1 MVPLGQAAG
10 LTAGPSSRPFH
21 LAAPVRHAGTVTVEI
36 FQPQTYARAV
46 PYERFA
52 ELRRTAP
59 VCWIDEPAV
68 GAWPAGTGYW
78 GVFAHADVKRV
89 LRDPQTF
96 SSHLGGTQI
105 RDPETPDDLRFVRAM
120 MLNQDPPAQSRL
132 RRIVVAAFTPRA
144 IRALE
149 ETIADRA
156 RELVDAVLPAGR
168 ADFVDVAADLPVWA
182 LARIMGVPDEDRRL
196 LYDWANRVIGY
207 QDADYAGLSTA
218 DAEVLSPLGRAAL
231 AERPASMI
239 RADGRPLNPRSRVG
253 LADMYAYAHGLAT
266 AGADRPDAAGGIVGR
281 LLAEGLTDDEF
292 ENMFFLFAVAGN
304 ETLRNGIPGALLTLL
319 RHPDHLD
326 RLRRDPETLLD
337 TAVDELLRYW
347 PPVMQFRRTATCD
360 VTLGGREIRAGEK
373 VVVYHASANRDETV
387 FPDPDRFDITRS
399 PNDHLTFGFGPHYC
413 LGAHLAKTQMRA
425 MLGQVLSRMPRI
437 RPDGEPVRLTSN
449 FQNGL
454 KHLPVRWD

>member
-1 MVPLGQAAG
+1 V
-10 LTAGPSSRPFH
+10 TA
-21 LAAPVRHAGTVTVEI
+21 EI
-36 FQPQTYARAV
+36 FHPQTYAHAV
-46 PYERFA
+46 PYARFA
-52 ELRRTAP
+52 DLRRTAP
-59 VCWIDEPAV
+59 VCWIDEPAI
-68 GAWPAGTGYW
+68 GAWPAGPGYW
-78 GVFAHADVKRV
+78 GVFKHADVKRV

-105 RDPETPDDLRFVRAM
+105 RDPETAADLGFVRAM

-132 RRIVVAAFTPRA
+132 RRIVAAAFTPRA
-144 IRALE
+144 IRRLE

-156 RELVDAVLPAGR
+156 RVLVDAVLPAGR
-168 ADFVDVAADLPVWA
+168 ADFVEVAADLPVWT

-218 DAEVLSPLGRAAL
+218 DAAALSPLGRAAL
-231 AERPASMI
+231 AERPASMT
-239 RADGRPLNPRSRVG
+239 RPDGRPLNPRSRVG
-253 LADMYAYAHGLAT
+253 LADMYAYAHGLAKAT
-266 AGADRPDAAGGIVGR
+266 PDATDAAAAAAVATSAEDPENDATPAGIVPR

-319 RHPDHLD
+319 QHPDQLD
-326 RLRRDPETLLD
+326 ALRRDPEARLD

-360 VTLGGREIRAGEK
+360 VTLGGREIRAGDK

-387 FPDPDRFDITRS
+387 FSDPDRLDLTRT
-399 PNDHLTFGFGPHYC
+399 PNDHVSFGFGPHYC
-413 LGAHLAKTQMRA
+413 LGAHLARTQMRA
-425 MLGQVLSRMPRI
+425 MLGQVLTRMPDL
-437 RPDGEPVRLTSN
+437 RPDGEPIRLTSN

>member
-1 MVPLGQAAG
+1 V
-10 LTAGPSSRPFH
+10 TA
-21 LAAPVRHAGTVTVEI
+21 EI
-36 FQPQTYARAV
+36 FHPQTYAHAV
-46 PYERFA
+46 PYARFA
-52 ELRRTAP
+52 DLRRTAP
-59 VCWIDEPAV
+59 VCWIDEPAI
-68 GAWPAGTGYW
+68 GAWPAGPGYW
-78 GVFAHADVKRV
+78 GVFKHADVKRV

-105 RDPETPDDLRFVRAM
+105 RDPETAADLGFVRAM

-132 RRIVVAAFTPRA
+132 RRIVAAAFTPRA
-144 IRALE
+144 IRRLE

-156 RELVDAVLPAGR
+156 RVLVDAVLPAGR
-168 ADFVDVAADLPVWA
+168 ADFVEVAADLPVWT

-218 DAEVLSPLGRAAL
+218 DAAALSPLGRAAL
-231 AERPASMI
+231 AERPASMT
-239 RADGRPLNPRSRVG
+239 RPDGRPLNPRSRVG
-253 LADMYAYAHGLAT
+253 LADMYAYAHGLAKAT
-266 AGADRPDAAGGIVGR
+266 ADATDAADAAAVVTSAEDPENDATPAGIVPR

-319 RHPDHLD
+319 QHPDQLAA
-326 RLRRDPETLLD
+326 LRRDPEALLD

-360 VTLGGREIRAGEK
+360 VTLGGREIRAGDK

-387 FPDPDRFDITRS
+387 FSDPDRLDLTRT
-399 PNDHLTFGFGPHYC
+399 PNDHVSFGFGPHYC
-413 LGAHLAKTQMRA
+413 LGAHLARTQMRA
-425 MLGQVLSRMPRI
+425 MLGQVLTRMPDL
-437 RPDGEPVRLTSN
+437 RPDGEPIRLTSN